1 MGVYYNG
8 HYSWTLGRDFDDDLK
23 ALAAGDGL
31 SIVEELH
38 LLVDEEMSKRNRQ
51 NGDAPVYLSTAQR
64 YMLFAIAEHSNI
76 SEMTLL
82 DKLIGQ
88 EYAALN
94 QAIGNVSKS
103 IDDSIRTQM
112 EEMKDAGK

>member
-31 SIVEELH
+31 SIVEE
-38 LLVDEEMSKRNRQ
+38 MSKRNRQ
-51 NGDAPVYLSTAQR
+51 NGDAPVHLSTAQR
-64 YMLFAIAEHSNI
+64 YMLFAIAEHSDI
-76 SEMTLL
+76 SEMALL
-82 DKLIGQ
+82 DRLIGQ

-103 IDDSIRTQM
+103 IDDSIRAQM